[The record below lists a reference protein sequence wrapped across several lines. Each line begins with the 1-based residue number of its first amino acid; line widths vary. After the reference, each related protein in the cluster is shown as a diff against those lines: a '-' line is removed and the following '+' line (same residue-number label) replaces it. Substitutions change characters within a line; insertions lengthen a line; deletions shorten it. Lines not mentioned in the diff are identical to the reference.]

1 MASVPITYWQI
12 DGEKVETGTDF
23 IFLGSRITA
32 DGDWSHKI
40 KTLAPWKQ
48 SYDKSRQHIKKHR
61 HYFADKGPY
70 SQSYHFFQESGTDVS
85 WPIKK
90 AEHWVLLNCGPGG
103 LLRGP
108 WTARRLNQLILRK
121 STLNIHWMDWCWSSN
136 TLATWCKQPT
146 HWKRPWCWERAG
158 GQEKKRAAEG
168 EIVGQHYQINGH
180 EFEQTLADSEGQGS
194 LACCSPCSRKE
205 SGTT

>member
-1 MASVPITYWQI
+1 MYRCEI
-12 DGEKVETGTDF
+12 
-23 IFLGSRITA
+23 
-32 DGDWSHKI
+32 
-40 KTLAPWKQ
+40 
-48 SYDKSRQHIKKHR
+48 
-61 HYFADKGPY
+61 
-70 SQSYHFFQESGTDVS
+70 

-180 EFEQTLADSEGQGS
+180 EFEQTGRQWRTG
-194 LACCSPCSRKE
+194 K
-205 SGTT
+205 SGVLQSMQSQRIGHNLVTEQHSSVITLGKKNDLFFVS